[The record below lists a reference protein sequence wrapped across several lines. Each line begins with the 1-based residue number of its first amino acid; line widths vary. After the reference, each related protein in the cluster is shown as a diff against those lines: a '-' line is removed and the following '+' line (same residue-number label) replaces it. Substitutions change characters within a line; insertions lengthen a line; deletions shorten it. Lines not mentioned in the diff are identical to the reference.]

1 MTSLFIAL
9 VAVASLAV
17 TLEIA
22 TSVMISIFSFGRIAP
37 RLQSSKRGRDRE
49 ASTLPSL
56 HSCNSTNFYQQYPIL
71 PQITAEHNVLSHCSH
86 FQHLP
91 LQHLQSLPTN
101 NYQYTVRVP
110 PRTTK
115 VVKTPQPPH
124 CHQTGGLTTL
134 AFTRPL
140 PYLCKLLL
148 IIFLSLSLLFHYLE
162 RFLLLSRT
170 ITTFFFL
177 PFPLS
182 HGNATTVSPGNR

>member
-1 MTSLFIAL
+1 
-9 VAVASLAV
+9 
-17 TLEIA
+17 
-22 TSVMISIFSFGRIAP
+22 MISIFSFGRIAP

-49 ASTLPSL
+49 APRRSPS
-56 HSCNSTNFYQQYPIL
+56 HYSCDSTNFYQQYPIL

-86 FQHLP
+86 SQHLT

-162 RFLLLSRT
+162 CFLLLSRD
-170 ITTFFFL
+170 ITTFSSFL
-177 PFPLS
+177 TAPPLLPTEIPPLFLLVTD
-182 HGNATTVSPGNR
+182 NI